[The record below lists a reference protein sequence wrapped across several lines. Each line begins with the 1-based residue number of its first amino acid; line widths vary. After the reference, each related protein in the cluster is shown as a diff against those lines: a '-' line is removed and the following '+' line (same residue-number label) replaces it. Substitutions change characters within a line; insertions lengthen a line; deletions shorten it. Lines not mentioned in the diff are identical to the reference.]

1 MIFIYPFL
9 NYLQPGD
16 LWPFLVSLKPMLLA
30 SLLAGL
36 LMLRKGVRPDPSL
49 VATYFKQPAL
59 LWLFAFVFVN
69 VVSVYYSGIMSMVNE
84 LQYWDV
90 YAIFVAISLF
100 TLKDVNAL
108 RQYVWGT
115 IVGSAFVIFY
125 AIVAVAVHASTI
137 VEGRAGAY
145 GMYENQNDYS
155 FIIVMVMPFA
165 YLYLRLCRHWWQRL
179 FLIAVLIGGI
189 VGVML
194 SLSRGGILAL
204 VLEAALLLWMTM
216 RGGRRV
222 AALAAL
228 AIVGTGV
235 SIHQFAAREAD
246 QAGQYTLADSENSR
260 YELWRAARGAFEA
273 HPILGVGSRRFA
285 EYARDYGPISHD
297 NRGKVAHNTYLEVAA
312 DTGLLGL
319 LTFGLMI
326 FGALQSFRGG
336 RLSAATGDG
345 LAETQVAGFVTLG
358 CILFRATLDAK
369 VYDWSF
375 YFLVVIA
382 IATSALASRATSR
395 APATAKA
402 AATPVVTGHGR
413 PAVYRLR

>member
-1 MIFIYPFL
+1 MTFIYPLL

-16 LWPFLVSLKPMLLA
+16 LWPFLAPLKPMLLA

-36 LMLRKGVRPDPSL
+36 LMLRAGARPDATL

-59 LWLFAFVFVN
+59 LWLGAFVFVN
-69 VVSVYYSGIMSMVNE
+69 VISVYYSGVMSIVNE
-84 LQYWDV
+84 LQFWDV

-100 TLKDVNAL
+100 MLKDVHAL

-115 IVGSAFVIFY
+115 IVGSAFVIVY
-125 AIVAVAVHASTI
+125 AIIAVAVHASTI
-137 VEGRAGAY
+137 IEGRAGAY
-145 GMYENQNDYS
+145 GMYQNQNDYS

-165 YLYLRLCRHWWQRL
+165 YLYLRLCRHWWQRI
-179 FLIAVLIGGI
+179 FLIAVLVGGI

-204 VLEAALLLWMTM
+204 VLEAALLLWVTM

-222 AALAAL
+222 VALAAL
-228 AIVGTGV
+228 AVVGTGV

-246 QAGQYTLADSENSR
+246 QAGQYTLADSKDSR
-260 YELWRAARGAFEA
+260 YELWRAARAVFEA
-273 HPILGVGSRRFA
+273 HPILGVGSRRFG
-285 EYARDYGPISHD
+285 EYARDYAPISHD

-312 DTGLLGL
+312 DTGILGALTFFLMLLGSL
-319 LTFGLMI
+319 KPLWR
-326 FGALQSFRGG
+326 A

-345 LAETQVAGFVTLG
+345 LAETQVAGLVTL
-358 CILFRATLDAK
+358 CSIIFRATLDAK
-369 VYDWSF
+369 AYDWSF

-382 IATSALASRATSR
+382 ISTSALASRTTHR
-395 APATAKA
+395 VPATAKG
-402 AATPVVTGHGR
+402 ATPAAPVDGR
-413 PAVYRLR
+413 PAIYRLR